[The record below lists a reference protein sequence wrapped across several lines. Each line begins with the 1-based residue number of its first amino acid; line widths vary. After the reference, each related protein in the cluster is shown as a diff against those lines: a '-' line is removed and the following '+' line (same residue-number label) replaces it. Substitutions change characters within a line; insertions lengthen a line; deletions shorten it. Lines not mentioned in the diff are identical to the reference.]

1 MCSFLRLSLKA
12 DPEGVVVTESGRA
25 SVNTMTREK
34 RQPRIVEMVPHR
46 RFAPYCQGQTSC
58 LLNAG
63 YFVPV

>member
-12 DPEGVVVTESGRA
+12 DGGGGVVVTESGRA
-25 SVNTMTREK
+25 SVNTITREK

-46 RFAPYCQGQTSC
+46 RFAPYCQVQASR

-63 YFVPV
+63 

>member
-12 DPEGVVVTESGRA
+12 DGGVVVTESGRA
-25 SVNTMTREK
+25 SVNTITREK

-46 RFAPYCQGQTSC
+46 RFAPYCQVQTSR

-63 YFVPV
+63 